1 MVKSLIINLRVYK
14 YRVYL
19 FSNFHLISSCT
30 IETKVISTFLRIFSV
45 QKIEN
50 SFVVLITRLTC
61 QSSSRKIYENFT
73 YIVYVYIYILE
84 KIGFTW
90 KNISACRVF
99 HVRRILRLLRISRTS
114 HVTRGCPLAQHFRD
128 GGCKAI
134 SMQPHGGCKRS
145 PPSNP
150 ADPNPVQPRIFGF
163 SFNFRVIS
171 TRLKAET
178 CFFPHFSSRTL

>member
-73 YIVYVYIYILE
+73 YIVYVYIYIYIGKDRFYLE
-84 KIGFTW
+84 KYIRMQSIPCAQDPQAATNFSYEPCYTW
-90 KNISACRVF
+90 LSSGSAFSRWRMQSDF
-99 HVRRILRLLRISRTS
+99 HVAPWR
-114 HVTRGCPLAQHFRD
+114 
-128 GGCKAI
+128 
-134 SMQPHGGCKRS
+134 MQTI
-145 PPSNP
+145 PPP
-150 ADPNPVQPRIFGF
+150 PTPPI
-163 SFNFRVIS
+163 
-171 TRLKAET
+171 
-178 CFFPHFSSRTL
+178 RTLFSLEFSVFRLIFV

>member
-73 YIVYVYIYILE
+73 YIVYVYIYIYWKRQVLPG
-84 KIGFTW
+84 KIYP
-90 KNISACRVF
+90 
-99 HVRRILRLLRISRTS
+99 HVEYSMCVGSSGCYEFLVRAML
-114 HVTRGCPLAQHFRD
+114 HVAVLWLSIFEMEDA
-128 GGCKAI
+128 
-134 SMQPHGGCKRS
+134 KRFPCS
-145 PPSNP
+145 PM
-150 ADPNPVQPRIFGF
+150 ADANDPPPTPPI
-163 SFNFRVIS
+163 
-171 TRLKAET
+171 
-178 CFFPHFSSRTL
+178 RTLFSLEFSVFRLIFV